1 MIKILNI
8 SRMISFVIT
17 ALTSIPLA
25 ITYFQSIDP
34 KNELVVHLHVIFGI
48 IFIVTAIPSMIIRKR
63 QNN

>member
-34 KNELVVHLHVIFGI
+34 KHELVVHLHVIFGI
-48 IFIVTAIPSMIIRKR
+48 IFIVTAIPSMIIRKK
-63 QNN
+63 QNS